1 MIELQNVSKVYRSL
15 VPPKPVRAVRRMT
28 LTFEAGEVVGIA
40 GPNGAGKSTLINL
53 MLGFLNPSAGS
64 VTIDGQPPRRFVERR
79 GIAYVPE
86 LVAIPPWWRVT
97 GALARYAV
105 LSGVPR
111 SDREERVEKAI
122 AALGLEEHRGKRVK
136 QLSKGNRQRL
146 GIAQAL
152 LSDADVVVFDEPTH
166 GLDPVW
172 TDRFR
177 HLVRDLRR
185 PERCVV
191 IASHNLHELE
201 RMSDRVAILDHGK
214 LTKVAD
220 LQAHVTSEELLHYVL
235 DVESDDVAVADVF
248 PAAQRISEKDASAT
262 WAIDGDLDALNAGL
276 RALLERGATVRG
288 FSPRRSRLESAFLE
302 AVGES

>member
-1 MIELQNVSKVYRSL
+1 MIELQKLSKVYKAL
-15 VPPKPVRAVRRMT
+15 IPPRPVMALTDMT

-40 GPNGAGKSTLINL
+40 GPNGAGKSTLISL
-53 MLGFLNPSAGS
+53 VLGFLDPSGGS
-64 VTIDGQPPRRFVERR
+64 VTIDGLRPRRFVERH
-79 GIAYVPE
+79 GVAYVPE

-97 GALARYAV
+97 GALSRYAV
-105 LSGVPR
+105 LSGVR
-111 SDREERVEKAI
+111 KEERQPRVEFAI
-122 AALGLEEHRGKRVK
+122 ESLGLEEHRGKRVK

-152 LSDADVVVFDEPTH
+152 LSDAPVVVFDEPTH

-172 TDRFR
+172 VDRFR
-177 HLVRDLRR
+177 NVVRDLRR
-185 PERCVV
+185 PDRCIL

-201 RMSDRVAILDHGK
+201 HVADRVAILDGGK

-220 LQAHVTSEELLHYVL
+220 LQPHATSRELLHYVL
-235 DVESDDVAVADVF
+235 ELASDSVAVAEIF
-248 PAAQRISEKDASAT
+248 PDATRISNDGLAPIWT
-262 WAIDGDLDALNAGL
+262 IDGDLEALNAGL
-276 RALLERGATVRG
+276 RALLDRGVSVRG

>member
-1 MIELQNVSKVYRSL
+1 MIELQNVSKVYKSL
-15 VPPKPVRAVRRMT
+15 IPPKPVKAVTDMT
-28 LTFEAGEVVGIA
+28 LTFAAGEVVGVA
-40 GPNGAGKSTLINL
+40 GPNGAGKSTLIGL
-53 MLGFLNPSAGS
+53 MLGFLSPSAGS
-64 VTIDGQPPRRFVERR
+64 VTIDGQPPRRFVERH

-105 LSGVPR
+105 LSGVPKLER
-111 SDREERVEKAI
+111 KERVEKAI
-122 AALGLEEHRGKRVK
+122 DALGLDEHRGKRVK

-152 LSDADVVVFDEPTH
+152 LSDANVVVFDEPTH

-177 HLVRDLRR
+177 RLVADLRR
-185 PERCVV
+185 PDRCII

-201 RMSDRVAILDHGK
+201 RVSDRVAIIDKGR
-214 LTKVAD
+214 LTKVED
-220 LQAHVTSEELLHYVL
+220 LQAQATSEELLHYVL
-235 DVESDDVAVADVF
+235 DLASGSVAVNDVF
-248 PAAQRISEKDASAT
+248 PDAVRTSEDAESST
-262 WAIDGDLDALNAGL
+262 WTIDGDLDTLNAGL
-276 RALLERGATVRG
+276 GVLLDRGAKVRG

>member
-1 MIELQNVSKVYRSL
+1 MIELQNVSKVYKSL
-15 VPPKPVRAVRRMT
+15 IPPRPVKAVTDMT

-53 MLGFLNPSAGS
+53 MLGFLNPTAGA
-64 VTIDGQPPRRFVERR
+64 VTIDGLRPRRFVERY

-97 GALARYAV
+97 GALTRYAV
-105 LSGVPR
+105 LAGVPK
-111 SDREERVEKAI
+111 SDRKARVEKAI
-122 AALGLEEHRGKRVK
+122 DALGLEEHRGKRVK

-152 LSDADVVVFDEPTH
+152 LSDASVVVFDEPTH

-172 TDRFR
+172 TNRFR
-177 HLVRDLRR
+177 HLVHDLRQ
-185 PERCVV
+185 PDRCVI

-201 RMSDRVAILDHGK
+201 RMSDRVAIMDKGRLI
-214 LTKVAD
+214 KVAD
-220 LQAHVTSEELLHYVL
+220 LQARVTSQELLHYVL
-235 DVESDDVAVADVF
+235 DLASDSAVVTEIF
-248 PAAQRISEKDASAT
+248 PDAVRISEDRHSST
-262 WAIDGDLDALNAGL
+262 WTIDGDLDALNAGL
-276 RALLERGATVRG
+276 RALLEQGATVRG
-288 FSPRRSRLESAFLE
+288 FSPRRSRLDSAFLE

>member
-40 GPNGAGKSTLINL
+40 GPNGAGKSTLVNL

-64 VTIDGQPPRRFVERR
+64 VTIDGQPPRRFVEGR

-122 AALGLEEHRGKRVK
+122 QRKKQTQAKRANMKSDSWKNKKIVSLEEYE
-136 QLSKGNRQRL
+136 
-146 GIAQAL
+146 
-152 LSDADVVVFDEPTH
+152 EPQQ
-166 GLDPVW
+166 
-172 TDRFR
+172 
-177 HLVRDLRR
+177 
-185 PERCVV
+185 
-191 IASHNLHELE
+191 
-201 RMSDRVAILDHGK
+201 K
-214 LTKVAD
+214 
-220 LQAHVTSEELLHYVL
+220 
-235 DVESDDVAVADVF
+235 
-248 PAAQRISEKDASAT
+248 
-262 WAIDGDLDALNAGL
+262 
-276 RALLERGATVRG
+276 
-288 FSPRRSRLESAFLE
+288 
-302 AVGES
+302 

>member
-15 VPPKPVRAVRRMT
+15 VPPKPVRAVRKMT

-64 VTIDGQPPRRFVERR
+64 VTIDGQPPRRFVEGR

-201 RMSDRVAILDHGK
+201 RVSDRVAILDHGR

-220 LQAHVTSEELLHYVL
+220 LQAHVTSQELQHYVL
-235 DVESDDVAVADVF
+235 DLASDDVSVTDVF
-248 PAAQRISEKDASAT
+248 PDAQPISDDDGSVV
-262 WAIDGDLDALNAGL
+262 WAVDGDLSALNAGL
-276 RALLERGATVRG
+276 RVLLERGATVRG

>member
-1 MIELQNVSKVYRSL
+1 MIELQNVSKVFKSL
-15 VPPKPVRAVRRMT
+15 MPPRQVQAVTNMT

-53 MLGFLNPSAGS
+53 MLGFLKPSAGG
-64 VTIDGQPPRRFVERR
+64 VTIDGLRPRRFVERH

-86 LVAIPPWWRVT
+86 LVAIPLWWRVT

-105 LSGVPR
+105 LSGVPK
-111 SDREERVEKAI
+111 SDRKARVEKAI
-122 AALGLEEHRGKRVK
+122 DALGLEEHTGKRVK
-136 QLSKGNRQRL
+136 QLSKGNKQRL

-152 LSDADVVVFDEPTH
+152 LSDANVVVFDEPTH

-172 TDRFR
+172 TNRFR
-177 HLVRDLRR
+177 HLVHGLRR
-185 PERCVV
+185 PDRCVV

-201 RMSDRVAILDHGK
+201 RMCDRVAIIHKGM

-220 LQAHVTSEELLHYVL
+220 LRAQVTSQELLHYVL
-235 DVESDDVAVADVF
+235 DLASDGAAVTEVF
-248 PAAQRISEKDASAT
+248 PDAVRISE
-262 WAIDGDLDALNAGL
+262 DGDSSTWTINGDLNTLNAGL
-276 RALLERGATVRG
+276 RALLDRGATVRG